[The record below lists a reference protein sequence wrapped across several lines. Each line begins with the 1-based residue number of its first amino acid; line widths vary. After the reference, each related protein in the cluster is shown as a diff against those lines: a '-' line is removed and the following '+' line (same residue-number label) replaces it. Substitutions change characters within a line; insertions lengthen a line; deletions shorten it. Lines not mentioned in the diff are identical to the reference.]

1 MANASASTPK
11 TDGLTAVAMIVNF
24 QEDFARMENAPAKVA
39 LASGLTAA
47 RRIVVQEEI
56 AGVASAC
63 ARMAT
68 WASGLTAV
76 RRTVGQVESVWR
88 ASVSAR
94 SRARRATRIGQT
106 VARRIAR
113 LKEAGNVG
121 MEDVGARKEEASGRI
136 AARKTVA

>member
-11 TDGLTAVAMIVNF
+11 TSGLTAVAMIVNF
-24 QEDFARMENAPAKVA
+24 QEEFARMESAPATVA
-39 LASGLTAA
+39 LASGLTVA
-47 RRIVVQEEI
+47 RRIVGQEEI

-63 ARMAT
+63 VRMAT

-76 RRTVGQVESVWR
+76 RRTVGQVGSVWR

-94 SRARRATRIGQT
+94 SRVRRATRIGQT
-106 VARRIAR
+106 VAQRIAL

-121 MEDVGARKEEASGRI
+121 MGDVGVRKEEASGRI
-136 AARKTVA
+136 VARKTVA